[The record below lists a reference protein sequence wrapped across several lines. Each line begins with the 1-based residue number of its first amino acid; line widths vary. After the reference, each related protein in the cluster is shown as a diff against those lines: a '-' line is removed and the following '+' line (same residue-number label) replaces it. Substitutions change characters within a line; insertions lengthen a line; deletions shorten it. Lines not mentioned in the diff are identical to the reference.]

1 MKSKSIVFATALL
14 GGLLLSTGAYAAT
27 AAAHQ
32 AATAGLKFDY
42 PAPAKVVSPTNLPR
56 TFEGATVM
64 VSMIIDEAGQPRDVK
79 VVSTRDRQL
88 TKQLVAAVAQWQ
100 FTPARKNGTA
110 VATKVLMP
118 IEVVES

>member
-1 MKSKSIVFATALL
+1 MKSKSIVLATAIL
-14 GGLLLSTGAYAAT
+14 GGLLLSTSAFAAT
-27 AAAHQ
+27 TTAHD
-32 AATAGLKFDY
+32 AATAGLKFVN

-64 VSMIIDEAGQPRDVK
+64 VSMVIDETGQPRDIK

-88 TKQLVAAVAQWQ
+88 TKHLVSAVAQWQ
-100 FTPARKNGTA
+100 FTPARKNGTP